1 MEKNILSFIEQL
13 TENNNKEWMDANRDW
28 YLQVKSDFLEMVDR
42 LLKGLTE
49 IEPDMANLKPQHCVF
64 RLNRDVRFSP
74 NKNPYKTHLAAY
86 FAVGGKKSEGPGYYL
101 HIQPN
106 ASFVGGGV
114 YFPASESL
122 KKIRQEIDYSGN
134 ELVYILN
141 RKDFKNRFGEIQGES
156 LKTSPRNYNNDHP
169 HIKYLRMKSFIASSP
184 LSDQEILSGTF
195 IGKTLQSFSTMKPF
209 NDFLAKALEESES
222 GDGLLG

>member
-1 MEKNILSFIEQL
+1 
-13 TENNNKEWMDANRDW
+13 
-28 YLQVKSDFLEMVDR
+28 MVDR

-134 ELVYILN
+134 ELVSILN